1 MSIFDYVL
9 PFVALNLTKPYLIRQ
24 QVNSLNNISDNNVGS
39 IWLLLVLLYT
49 DPIYSLI

>member
-39 IWLLLVLLYT
+39 I
-49 DPIYSLI
+49 